1 MDSSKHGWEQRKRK
15 FELEELGLNAQYV
28 SGKLNLGSW
37 TSLSTRLPL
46 WYKDQII
53 TKHLTELYLKTLI
66 DRQNIWEAKT
76 VKLVPPTLVTF
87 TYTNLLFVS
96 IELLFVFSRQ
106 VRSVALMETE
116 YSWESHRWLESHT
129 AFNVRQAQITVVFFI
144 DKFKKPDNTR
154 WLINIS

>member
-1 MDSSKHGWEQRKRK
+1 MDSSKHGWGQRKGK
-15 FELEELGLNAQYV
+15 FELEELGLNARYV

-37 TSLSTRLPL
+37 TSLSTQLPL

-53 TKHLTELYLKTLI
+53 TKHLTELYLKTPI
-66 DRQNIWEAKT
+66 DHQSIWEAKT
-76 VKLVPPTLVTF
+76 VKLVSPTLVTF
-87 TYTNLLFVS
+87 RYTNLLFIS

-106 VRSVALMETE
+106 VRSVAIMETE
-116 YSWESHRWLESHT
+116 YSWESHRWLESHI
-129 AFNVRQAQITVVFFI
+129 AFNVRQAQIIVCFFI